1 MHPTGMLSSV
11 QNVQASKTCQ
21 IYFQADRIKKC
32 FEIGHK
38 ISTWFQMKIKFVAQ
52 TATIS
57 LSEIIK

>member
-11 QNVQASKTCQ
+11 QNVQASKTFQ

-38 ISTWFQMKIKFVAQ
+38 ISTWFQMKIN
-52 TATIS
+52 
-57 LSEIIK
+57 LSHKRRQFLYQR